1 MSGYGQV
8 SKKATGAMF
17 VEKEDLFEKFLEDD
31 EPASSSADSV
41 GARSMRSQAD
51 RSVRSTAS
59 KASKGSQ
66 RVRGGGALGGLGGD
80 SLREASVASTGT
92 SASDMKAKALLE
104 RARIRAIH
112 KKDKEFAKLQDDLKQ
127 SLNFLDNVD
136 RDLNLVNE
144 TKRTKTRRQFEDWN
158 QNVHGAIQKNI
169 LTKLNGM
176 KSSELHQRKL
186 ESYEQFLSITNRK
199 PAIFR
204 DIIIESEYDP
214 LETNRKSIKAKTQML
229 KDPLNIDKQKAQAEM
244 GMIGLSLE
252 DDGHIRSDRL
262 AVPQWAKGK
271 IEATPYGM
279 FATMM
284 DDGDA
289 KKEEDKNRK
298 SNVVFDDFN
307 YPKGKAAVDK
317 EMPPPKPRTRKVY
330 ANPKVFYTDPK
341 TGGPYPRD
349 FVDELSKIKPPSR

>member
-8 SKKATGAMF
+8 TKKATGAMY
-17 VEKEDLFEKFLEDD
+17 VEKEGLFEKFLEDD
-31 EPASSSADSV
+31 EPASSADSV
-41 GARSMRSQAD
+41 GGRSMRSQAD
-51 RSVRSTAS
+51 RSVRSN
-59 KASKGSQ
+59 ASKGS
-66 RVRGGGALGGLGGD
+66 RKMRGMMDGGMGLGSD
-80 SLREASVASTGT
+80 SLKESSMALSGT

-112 KKDKEFAKLQDDLKQ
+112 KKDKEFARLQDDMKD
-127 SLNFLDNVD
+127 SLDFLDTVD
-136 RDLNLVNE
+136 RELNLVNE

-158 QNVHGAIQKNI
+158 QNVHGAIQKKI
-169 LTKLNGM
+169 LTKLNSM
-176 KSSELHQRKL
+176 KGSELHQRKL
-186 ESYEQFLSITNRK
+186 ESYEQFLNITNRK

-214 LETNRKSIKAKTQML
+214 LETNRLSIKARTEVL
-229 KDPLNIDKQKAQAEM
+229 KDPLDIDKQKAQAEL

-252 DDGHIRSDRL
+252 DDGHMRSDRL

-307 YPKGKAAVDK
+307 YPQGKAAVDK
-317 EMPPPKPRTRKVY
+317 EMPPPKPRTRRVY
-330 ANPKVFYTDPK
+330 ANPRVFYTDPK
-341 TGGPYPRD
+341 TGGPFPRE
-349 FVDELSKIKPPSR
+349 FVQELERIKPPSN